1 MFQDDWIMRQINDM
15 VHFITAVVLQKET
28 SVKEAPE
35 EQKFDS
41 DAFHEQL
48 DEILKERKFA
58 AAERFLLEKTDVK
71 DQNQLQLAVDFYAR
85 LNSLNDRELEE
96 GGFSRAA
103 IQKGLIQA
111 ADRYGISLAALFLD
125 LPK

>member
-41 DAFHEQL
+41 DAFREQL

-58 AAERFLLEKTDVK
+58 VAERFLLEKTDVK